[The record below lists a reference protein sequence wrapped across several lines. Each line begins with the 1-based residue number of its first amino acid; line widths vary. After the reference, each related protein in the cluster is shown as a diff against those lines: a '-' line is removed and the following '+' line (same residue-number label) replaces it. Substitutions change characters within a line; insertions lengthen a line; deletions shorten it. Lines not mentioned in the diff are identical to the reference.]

1 MATKKKAKKST
12 AKWAKNSKD
21 AEAGS
26 NLGRVLALYSRTA
39 APIAAFQDWAAK
51 LPDLMEGGL
60 GGDML
65 LPCIVGF
72 ITAAVCG
79 YLAIFT
85 VKLLVKKDTFRWF
98 AVYCLAVGLL
108 TIILNLI

>member
-1 MATKKKAKKST
+1 MSIPAVCGA
-12 AKWAKNSKD
+12 
-21 AEAGS
+21 
-26 NLGRVLALYSRTA
+26 VV
-39 APIAAFQDWAAK
+39 FK
-51 LPDLMEGGL
+51 LPDLMESGL

-72 ITAAVCG
+72 VTAAVCG

-85 VKLLVKKDTFRWF
+85 VKLLVKKDSFRWF
-98 AVYCLAVGLL
+98 AVYCLAAGLL